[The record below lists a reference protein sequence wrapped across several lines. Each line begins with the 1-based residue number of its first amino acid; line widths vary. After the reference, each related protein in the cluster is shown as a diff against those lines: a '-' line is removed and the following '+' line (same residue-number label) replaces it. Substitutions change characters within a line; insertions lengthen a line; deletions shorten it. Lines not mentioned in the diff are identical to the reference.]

1 VFQTYYVTALSR
13 PPSDIS
19 WIGSIQIFLL
29 FFIGTVSGRITDAGY
44 FRLVLLLGSI
54 FQIIGIFTAAQ
65 STTYWQVF
73 LSQGICM
80 GIGNGFLFCP
90 TMAVLSTYFDKKRAF
105 AIGLAASGAATGG
118 LVFPS
123 MARELLPMAGFAWTM
138 RAIGFIQ
145 VASYVVANMFLRPR
159 IPPRQTGAWVEWAA
173 FRELE
178 YTFYAAGSFL
188 VSPLPPVLPQD

>member
-1 VFQTYYVTALSR
+1 M
-13 PPSDIS
+13 
-19 WIGSIQIFLL
+19 
-29 FFIGTVSGRITDAGY
+29 TDAGY
-44 FRLVLLLGSI
+44 FRLILLLGSI
-54 FQIIGIFTAAQ
+54 FQVIGIFTAAQ
-65 STTYWQVF
+65 ATAYWQVF

-90 TMAVLSTYFDKKRAF
+90 TMTVVSTYFDKRRAF
-105 AIGLAASGAATGG
+105 AFGLTAAGAATGG

-123 MARELLPMAGFAWTM
+123 MARELLPRVGFSWTM

-145 VASYVVANMFLRPR
+145 AASMVVANIFLRPR
-159 IPPRQTGAWVEWAA
+159 IPPRQVGPWVEWAA

-188 VSPLPPVLPQD
+188 VRFSSLI